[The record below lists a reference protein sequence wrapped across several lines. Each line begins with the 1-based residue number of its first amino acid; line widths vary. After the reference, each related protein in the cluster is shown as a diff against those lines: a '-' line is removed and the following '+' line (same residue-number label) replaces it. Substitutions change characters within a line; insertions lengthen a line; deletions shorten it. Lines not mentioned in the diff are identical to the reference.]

1 MANMLDKLNPR
12 ERRLA
17 LILGGFVAFLVL
29 VAIPVTLES
38 LVLAR
43 RSETD
48 DLRSALGA
56 VQAARAQVRERQSK
70 KDSIVH
76 RYGKKA
82 PVLAG
87 YLEQTARSQKL
98 EVTDSVDRPEV
109 PHGKR
114 YNERSTQIHL
124 KKAGMYPIAK
134 YIEALEKS
142 GYPVAVTRLSVR
154 KRSGEPDSYD
164 VEIGV
169 SAYDRNDTAPAP
181 SPDDTNKDAKDKDG
195 KDAKD
200 KKGGG
205 G

>member
-1 MANMLDKLNPR
+1 MANFLDKLNPR

-17 LILGGFVAFLVL
+17 TILGGFVAFLVL
-29 VAIPVTLES
+29 IAIPVALES
-38 LVLAR
+38 IVISR
-43 RSETD
+43 RSENE
-48 DLRSALGA
+48 DLRAALQA
-56 VQAARAQVRERQSK
+56 VQSSRAQVRERQSK
-70 KDSIVH
+70 KDGIAA
-76 RYGKKA
+76 RYGRKA

-114 YNERSTQIHL
+114 YTERATVIHL

-134 YIEALEKS
+134 FVEALEKS
-142 GYPVAVTRLSVR
+142 GYPVAVSRLSVR

-169 SAYDRNDTAPAP
+169 SAFDRTEAAAVPPADDGKDT
-181 SPDDTNKDAKDKDG
+181 KDKDT
-195 KDAKD
+195 KDGKD